1 MKRSVIFAVCLFS
14 LSAFAVAQVGRR
26 PFSPKGEIFGYVG
39 SQSVYDYNFSLT
51 ELEYGAAF
59 GVYVTKSLELEC
71 DVSYASG
78 FEGLSTFFYGDGDGL
93 SELSAR
99 NLWMEG
105 NVLYHYVNEGPFRP
119 YFIVGLGN
127 VRREHRE
134 EVLEVWDIP
143 PDIAYPGQIFT
154 DIKNYVSYSFGTG
167 AKIFFKKN
175 LAFRFEYK
183 WAGVDG
189 DAVHRVRAGLSILF

>member
-1 MKRSVIFAVCLFS
+1 M
-14 LSAFAVAQVGRR
+14 
-26 PFSPKGEIFGYVG
+26 
-39 SQSVYDYNFSLT
+39 
-51 ELEYGAAF
+51 
-59 GVYVTKSLELEC
+59 TKSLEIEC

-78 FEGLSTFFYGDGDGL
+78 FEGLSTFYYGDGYAL
-93 SELSAR
+93 SELSSK

-119 YFIVGLGN
+119 YFVMGLGN

-143 PDIAYPGQIFT
+143 PDIAYPGEIIT
-154 DIKNYVSYSFGTG
+154 TTKNYVSYSFGTG
-167 AKIFFKKN
+167 VKIMIKKH

-189 DAVHRVRAGLSILF
+189 DAVHRVRAGLSLLF